1 MVDVCNSRGLHGG
14 IFQPENLRIF
24 PRLGLHFLR
33 FMRQNF
39 GALHY
44 TADRLNLQL
53 CTCMVCLCY
62 VNATTWSRNLFSL
75 AFQQLKS
82 IGLKVIYL
90 KS

>member
-1 MVDVCNSRGLHGG
+1 MVDVCNSRGLNEG
-14 IFQPENLRIF
+14 IFQLEN
-24 PRLGLHFLR
+24 R
-33 FMRQNF
+33 FMKQNF

-82 IGLKVIYL
+82 IGLKVMYL